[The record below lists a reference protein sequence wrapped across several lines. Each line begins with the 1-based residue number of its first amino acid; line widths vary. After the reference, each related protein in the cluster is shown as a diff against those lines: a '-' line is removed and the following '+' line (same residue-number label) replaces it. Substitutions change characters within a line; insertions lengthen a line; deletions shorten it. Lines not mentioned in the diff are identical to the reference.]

1 MKKILPYSV
10 KTNKKGNISVMLS
23 MIFVCLMMI
32 VVVLVNA
39 STKVS
44 NYSYCD
50 CVLQLA
56 GRSILSEY
64 HIALKEKYGIMA
76 FKSYNQE
83 TNEKLQFYVN
93 SSFNR
98 KKAQNILTLIKPRLN
113 SINCDL
119 SLYSLTNVDNFEND
133 IIDYMKHPRLK
144 QQEKGGQ
151 VYEGKGQLM
160 NERIIN
166 ALPSKE
172 LEDEGFNISSILSN
186 GVPSWKELSSQN
198 TKNLI
203 VNEYILNNFNYQL
216 GLESSTET
224 FFRNELEYILYGKL
238 SDSENQENFIKDFKA
253 MRLILNSA
261 HLYADFEKRNQI
273 LEMAELMT
281 PGPQAPITAIALAET
296 WAYAESLN
304 DVKLLLA
311 GEKVALYKNKQDWAL
326 DLDSAIKG
334 TNKGGYVKPASNDGY
349 TYKDYLRIF
358 FYFEDREIK
367 LMRMMDLIQINIQG
381 GFDEGFYI
389 KDCYT
394 GFKFYTKINGQEY
407 CYVQNY

>member
-1 MKKILPYSV
+1 
-10 KTNKKGNISVMLS
+10 MLS

-119 SLYSLTNVDNFEND
+119 SLYSLTDVDNFEND

-238 SDSENQENFIKDFKA
+238 SDSENQDNFIKDFKA

-311 GEKVALYKNKQDWAL
+311 GEKVALYKNKQNWAL

-334 TNKGGYVKPASNDGY
+334 TNKGGYVKPASNEGY

-358 FYFEDREIK
+358 FYFEDRELK

-389 KDCYT
+389 KDCYI

-407 CYVQNY
+407 CYVENY

>member
-1 MKKILPYSV
+1 
-10 KTNKKGNISVMLS
+10 MLS

-50 CVLQLA
+50 CVMQLA

-64 HIALKEKYGIMA
+64 HIALKDKYGIMA

-83 TNEKLQFYVN
+83 INEKLQFYVN
-93 SSFNR
+93 SSFN
-98 KKAQNILTLIKPRLN
+98 KKRTENILTLIKPRLN
-113 SINCDL
+113 STTCDIC
-119 SLYSLTNVDNFEND
+119 LYSLANVDNFEND
-133 IIDYMKHPRLK
+133 IIDYMKHPQLK
-144 QQEKGGQ
+144 QQEKDGT
-151 VYEGKGQLM
+151 VYEGKGELI

-166 ALPSKE
+166 ALPSKG
-172 LEDEGFNISSILSN
+172 LEDEGFNMGSIISN
-186 GVPSWKELSSQN
+186 GLPSWKELTSQN

-203 VNEYILNNFNYQL
+203 VNEYILNKFNYRL
-216 GLESSTET
+216 GLESATKT
-224 FFRNELEYILYGKL
+224 FFQNELEYILYGQL
-238 SDSENQENFIKDFKA
+238 SDSENQDNFIKDFKT

-261 HLYADFEKRNQI
+261 HLYADFDKRNQI

-334 TNKGGYVKPASNDGY
+334 TNKAGYVKPASNDGY

-381 GFDEGFYI
+381 GFDESFYI
-389 KDCYT
+389 KDCYI
-394 GFKFYTKINGQEY
+394 GFKYYSKINGQGY

>member
-1 MKKILPYSV
+1 
-10 KTNKKGNISVMLS
+10 
-23 MIFVCLMMI
+23 MMI

-119 SLYSLTNVDNFEND
+119 SLYSLTDVDNFEND

-238 SDSENQENFIKDFKA
+238 SDSENQDNFIKDFKA

-311 GEKVALYKNKQDWAL
+311 GEKVALYKNKQNWAL

-334 TNKGGYVKPASNDGY
+334 TNKGGYVKPASNEGY

-358 FYFEDREIK
+358 FYFEDRELK

-389 KDCYT
+389 KDCYI

-407 CYVQNY
+407 CYVENY

>member
-1 MKKILPYSV
+1 MKNILPYSV

-50 CVLQLA
+50 CVMQLA

-83 TNEKLQFYVN
+83 IDEKLQFYVN
-93 SSFNR
+93 SSFN
-98 KKAQNILTLIKPRLN
+98 KKRAENILTLIKPRLN
-113 SINCDL
+113 STNCDI
-119 SLYSLTNVDNFEND
+119 SLYSLADVDNFEND

-144 QQEKGGQ
+144 QQEKEGK
-151 VYEGKGQLM
+151 VYEGKGELI

-172 LEDEGFNISSILSN
+172 FEDEGFNIGSILSN
-186 GVPSWKELSSQN
+186 GLPSWTELTSQN

-203 VNEYILNNFNYQL
+203 VNEYILNNFNYRL

-224 FFRNELEYILYGKL
+224 FFQNELEYILYGQL
-238 SDSENQENFIKDFKA
+238 RDSENQDNFIKDFKA

-261 HLYADFEKRNQI
+261 HLYADFDKRNQI

-281 PGPQAPITAIALAET
+281 PGPQAPITAIALTET

-304 DVKLLLA
+304 DAKLLLA

-326 DLDSAIKG
+326 ELEAAVKG
-334 TNKGGYVKPASNDGY
+334 SNQSGYVKPVGNEGL

-358 FYFEDREIK
+358 LYFEDREIK
-367 LMRMMDLIQINIQG
+367 LMRMMDLIQMNIQG
-381 GFDEGFYI
+381 GFDESFYI
-389 KDCYT
+389 KDCYI
-394 GFKFYTKINGQEY
+394 GFKYYTKINGQEY

>member
-1 MKKILPYSV
+1 
-10 KTNKKGNISVMLS
+10 MLS

-50 CVLQLA
+50 CVMQLA

-64 HIALKEKYGIMA
+64 HIALKDKYGIMA

-83 TNEKLQFYVN
+83 INEKLQFYVN
-93 SSFNR
+93 SSFN
-98 KKAQNILTLIKPRLN
+98 KKRAQNILTLIKPRVN
-113 SINCDL
+113 SINCDI
-119 SLYSLTNVDNFEND
+119 SLFSLANVDNFEND

-144 QQEKGGQ
+144 QQEKEGM
-151 VYEGKGQLM
+151 VYKGKGELI

-172 LEDEGFNISSILSN
+172 FEDEGFNIGSILSN
-186 GVPSWKELSSQN
+186 GLPSWKELTSQN

-203 VNEYILNNFNYQL
+203 VNEYILNKFNYRL

-224 FFRNELEYILYGKL
+224 FFQNELEYILYGQL
-238 SDSENQENFIKDFKA
+238 RDSENQNNFIKDFKA

-261 HLYADFEKRNQI
+261 HLYADFDKRNQI

-296 WAYAESLN
+296 WAYAETLN

-334 TNKGGYVKPASNDGY
+334 TNKGGYVKPASNYGC
-349 TYKDYLRIF
+349 TYKDYLRMF

-381 GFDEGFYI
+381 GFDESFCI
-389 KDCYT
+389 KDCYI
-394 GFKFYTKINGQEY
+394 GFKYCTKINGQEY

>member
-119 SLYSLTNVDNFEND
+119 SLYSLTDVDNFEND

-238 SDSENQENFIKDFKA
+238 SDSENQDNFIKDFKA

-311 GEKVALYKNKQDWAL
+311 GEKVALYKNKQNWAL

-334 TNKGGYVKPASNDGY
+334 TNKGGYVKPASNEGY

-358 FYFEDREIK
+358 FYFEDRELK

-389 KDCYT
+389 KDCYI

-407 CYVQNY
+407 CYVENY

>member
-1 MKKILPYSV
+1 
-10 KTNKKGNISVMLS
+10 

-32 VVVLVNA
+32 VVVFVNA

-50 CVLQLA
+50 GVMQLA

-83 TNEKLQFYVN
+83 INDKLQFYIN
-93 SSFNR
+93 SSFN
-98 KKAQNILTLIKPRLN
+98 KNTKNVLTLIKPRLK
-113 SINCDL
+113 SITCDI
-119 SLYSLTNVDNFEND
+119 SLYSLADVDNFEND
-133 IIDYMKHPRLK
+133 IIDYMKYPRLK
-144 QQEKGGQ
+144 REEKKGK
-151 VYEGKGQLM
+151 VYEGKGQLI

-166 ALPSKE
+166 ALPSKGI
-172 LEDEGFNISSILSN
+172 EDEGFNIGSILSN
-186 GVPSWKELSSQN
+186 GIPSWKELSSQS
-198 TKNLI
+198 TKNLM
-203 VNEYILNNFNYQL
+203 VNEYILNNFNYRL

-224 FFRNELEYILYGKL
+224 FFHNEMEYILYGQL
-238 SDSENQENFIKDFKA
+238 SDRENQDGFIKDFK
-253 MRLILNSA
+253 MLRFILNSA
-261 HLYADFEKRNQI
+261 HLYADFDKRNQI

-281 PGPQAPITAIALAET
+281 PGPEAAITAIALTET
-296 WAYAESLN
+296 WAYAESSN
-304 DVKLLLA
+304 DAKLLLA

-334 TNKGGYVKPASNDGY
+334 TDKGGYVKPSSNYGY

-358 FYFEDREIK
+358 FYFKDREIK

-381 GFDEGFYI
+381 GFDESFYM
-389 KDCYT
+389 KDCYI
-394 GFKFYTKINGQEY
+394 GLKYFTKVNGQEY